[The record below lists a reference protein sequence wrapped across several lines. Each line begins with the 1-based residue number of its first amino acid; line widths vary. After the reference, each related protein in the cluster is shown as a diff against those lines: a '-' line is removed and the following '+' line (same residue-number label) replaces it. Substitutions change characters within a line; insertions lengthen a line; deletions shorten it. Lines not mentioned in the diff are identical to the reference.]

1 MSYARDS
8 YFYADIKNALKTR
21 FEEDGHD
28 VPMEAIEMA
37 LADLF
42 DGVAIHVW
50 SREDVYKL
58 ARGASWPTSK
68 EAADEILSN
77 VERHIDAELGITW
90 MTIDIAMSDF
100 YGSLDWAALKKD
112 EQENYQG
119 CFLLE
124 IMYENSHKQP
134 PESGKLLKKATLS
147 TAIHDAKEIMTISGM
162 PVKLYSLSCK
172 EEPSL
177 DQDWLEKNAHELLT
191 FYSKEGGSVGIG

>member
-8 YFYADIKNALKTR
+8 YFYADIKNALKIR
-21 FEEDGHD
+21 FEEDGRD
-28 VPMEAIEMA
+28 VPMKTIEMA

-124 IMYENSHKQP
+124 IMNQP
-134 PESGKLLKKATLS
+134 LESGKLLKNITLAS
-147 TAIHDAKEIMTISGM
+147 ALHDAKEMMAVSGI